1 MFNTT
6 NDIKIFSTSET
17 WSTHKALRM
26 DRNSKEFNLAKPIR
40 ELSLVETEHVSC
52 NKKSEIPL
60 KDHSSQTHKLYV
72 LK

>member
-1 MFNTT
+1 
-6 NDIKIFSTSET
+6 
-17 WSTHKALRM
+17 M